1 MAIKFKRFEKWDK
14 ELQYWDRADRETRG
28 EILHWIHWTR
38 GEFIKDPTREDF
50 ITAIWWVMS
59 RRNREGEDK
68 EV

>member
-28 EILHWIHWTR
+28 EILQWIHWVR
-38 GEFIKDPTREDF
+38 GKFVEDPTREDF